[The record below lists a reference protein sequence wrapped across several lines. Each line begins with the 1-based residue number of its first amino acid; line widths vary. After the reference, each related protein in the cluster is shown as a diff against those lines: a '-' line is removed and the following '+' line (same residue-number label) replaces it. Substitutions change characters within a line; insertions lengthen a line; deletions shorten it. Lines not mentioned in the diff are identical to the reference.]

1 MLASHRNRHPRSYP
15 YHNNLSF
22 VVISPRRTGFR
33 VFCRILILTGI
44 TQSNPWPWHSLR
56 LSSTLSSSSS
66 SRGNSFVVSY
76 LVGTCGFSPER
87 AVYISKRFS
96 FETSDKPDAVISFIK
111 NIGLSQTTTLRVI
124 QSLPQLL
131 VANPKTLQPKIDFFK
146 SKGFSSS
153 DICRIIEGCP
163 SILTRSLQNEIAP
176 SFDCFDAM
184 FQSRHKLIK
193 AATGYSAMLYDFA
206 RYTEPNIKLLREEG
220 VAESHIVRL
229 IEYYPNQL
237 KNSPKKFK
245 EVLQEVKDMKFDP
258 LTFQFIVAIHV
269 KAKTG
274 KSTWERK
281 EGIYRKWG
289 WTDADI
295 IRAFRRCPW
304 CFASSDNKIE
314 AVMDFLVN
322 QLGYASS
329 SVVKYPLILSMSL
342 KRRIIPRGSVFL
354 VLQSKGL
361 VRKLGLASVFRINEK
376 TFLSKFILCQK
387 KEADE
392 LFKLYKSKL
401 A

>member
-1 MLASHRNRHPRSYP
+1 MSQ
-15 YHNNLSF
+15 
-22 VVISPRRTGFR
+22 
-33 VFCRILILTGI
+33 ILIRIISRPKLYSCI
-44 TQSNPWPWHSLR
+44 SNPWPWHSLR

-314 AVMDFLVN
+314 AVMDFL
-322 QLGYASS
+322 
-329 SVVKYPLILSMSL
+329 
-342 KRRIIPRGSVFL
+342 
-354 VLQSKGL
+354 SKGL

-376 TFLSKFILCQK
+376 TFLSAL
-387 KEADE
+387 
-392 LFKLYKSKL
+392 
-401 A
+401 